1 MNYTREQCDEARRRI
16 VDGQPWEKI
25 VEVFA
30 TVPQVTLEEA
40 VQIRS
45 EYYRRVGP
53 EGIKTAQEI
62 MQQVVNAVLAKR
74 GTGIAAK
81 PADGMVSLEDA
92 LADFTLPEFTC
103 LPSGPVA
110 TPFDWVNMAFQFR
123 RSLLIK
129 PEPTVTLVDAA
140 EGRTLEV
147 PARAVHKMEYPED
160 VTYTHDPWAN
170 KDVCNLC
177 GAYVYDQTKH
187 TAWHGRE
194 GVL

>member
-1 MNYTREQCDEARRRI
+1 MNYPQEKYDEVRAATRHYAMSNETIDRI
-16 VDGQPWEKI
+16 LSI
-25 VEVFA
+25 FA
-30 TVPQVTLEEA
+30 TVPQVTEQDAEA
-40 VQIRS
+40 ILRL
-45 EYYRRVGP
+45 YRNLHS
-53 EGIKTAQEI
+53 TAEKD
-62 MQQVVNAVLAKR
+62 MQAAVNSVLAKQ
-74 GTGIAAK
+74 GPVIAAT